1 MQKGRTVTLHI
12 VSSLDG
18 FIAKKDNGSPGWR
31 VLEASTKPVLEQRSF
46 TKRKLKFCDTLSKH
60 LSFDKRAGYVNF
72 HHSLSSEM
80 PLIRRRQRSLV
91 NTTALGRTNRR

>member
-72 HHSLSSEM
+72 HQFEFGNAAYPSTPAEFGKHHGVRED
-80 PLIRRRQRSLV
+80 
-91 NTTALGRTNRR
+91 

>member
-1 MQKGRTVTLHI
+1 MQKGRTVTLHT

-60 LSFDKRAGYVNF
+60 LSFASTSRLSACQSPF
-72 HHSLSSEM
+72 SL
-80 PLIRRRQRSLV
+80 LDI
-91 NTTALGRTNRR
+91 TTTVSGPSVGGTFTHWNIS